1 MKYKIISTDF
11 DGTLLTNEKKIT
23 NITKKAI
30 LECKNN
36 NYITIGITARNLSSV
51 KNILDIKMFNYLIL
65 NNGCYIY
72 DVEKNKG
79 KYIKNIDRETVI
91 KITNNFKSIAQGID
105 YISAEKYYMYRNKG
119 TIDSRS
125 FVKKINGAEEV
136 QDSIARMNVMPYTL
150 EEVQEY
156 KNYIDNNFEKVESIL
171 MQDTDKK
178 TNKKWVAINPKGI
191 NKFTTL
197 KQLCNELNISTDEV
211 IFFGDSTNDLVI
223 IQNVGLGVAMGNALP
238 QVKEKAKEIALSNN
252 ENGVAVFLEKLS
264 ITFENVPKISKH

>member
-79 KYIKNIDRETVI
+79 KYIKNLVLTSTMSPGI
-91 KITNNFKSIAQGID
+91 KLIVD
-105 YISAEKYYMYRNKG
+105 
-119 TIDSRS
+119 
-125 FVKKINGAEEV
+125 
-136 QDSIARMNVMPYTL
+136 
-150 EEVQEY
+150 
-156 KNYIDNNFEKVESIL
+156 
-171 MQDTDKK
+171 
-178 TNKKWVAINPKGI
+178 
-191 NKFTTL
+191 
-197 KQLCNELNISTDEV
+197 
-211 IFFGDSTNDLVI
+211 
-223 IQNVGLGVAMGNALP
+223 
-238 QVKEKAKEIALSNN
+238 
-252 ENGVAVFLEKLS
+252 
-264 ITFENVPKISKH
+264 